1 MSATE
6 SPYGVVNSPPAPL
19 AGSVKSAWTGRL
31 VPFAMSSG
39 KRSYRDRFL
48 LAMLLGATAALYV
61 WGLDQSGW
69 ANQFYAAAG
78 QAGSQSWKAFLFGS
92 LDTSNFIT
100 VDKPPASMWV
110 IDVSMR
116 LFGVNSWSLLVPQA
130 LEGVA
135 TVALVYAAVRRVAG
149 SNAGLLAG
157 SILATTPVA
166 TLMFRYDNPD
176 ALLVLLLTASA
187 YATVRA
193 LEHGQLR
200 WLALAGTMLGF
211 AFLTKMLQSVLVVP
225 GIALAYGV
233 AAPIAPRRRVVHL
246 FAGLGTFLV
255 SAGWW
260 VALVALWPAGSR
272 PYIGGTNGNSIFE
285 LILGY
290 NGIGRLDGT
299 SNNGSPGGGTGGFSS
314 GQTGLGRLFGSE
326 MGSQISWL
334 LPAAFIALA
343 GVLWSTRAAPRTDRL
358 RASALLWGGWLVVT
372 AAVFSFAS
380 GIIHPYYTVAL
391 APAIAALVAIGVV
404 VLWHSSG
411 WISTILVAST
421 VWTFELLG
429 RSTWH
434 PWLAWVVL
442 FAGAV
447 ATAQV
452 VARRWTKLTAMTIG
466 FTLLLAPTAYAL
478 QTASTAHTG
487 AIPSAGPDNSFTG
500 PGGGARFGGA
510 TGGGF
515 GRPGPGGGRG
525 FGATGGGPGAG
536 LGGATIVSSE
546 LTAALQANSGDY
558 RWVAAT
564 TGDNEAATLQLASG
578 RPVMALGGYNGTDP
592 AISLAAFQQL
602 VARSEIHYY
611 VLDQGGFIG
620 STSAQ
625 SSTAYAIQ
633 QWVTT
638 TFTATTIGNSTV
650 YDLATS
656 TLG

>member
-1 MSATE
+1 
-6 SPYGVVNSPPAPL
+6 
-19 AGSVKSAWTGRL
+19 
-31 VPFAMSSG
+31 
-39 KRSYRDRFL
+39 
-48 LAMLLGATAALYV
+48 
-61 WGLDQSGW
+61 
-69 ANQFYAAAG
+69 
-78 QAGSQSWKAFLFGS
+78 
-92 LDTSNFIT
+92 
-100 VDKPPASMWV
+100 
-110 IDVSMR
+110 
-116 LFGVNSWSLLVPQA
+116 
-130 LEGVA
+130 
-135 TVALVYAAVRRVAG
+135 
-149 SNAGLLAG
+149 
-157 SILATTPVA
+157 
-166 TLMFRYDNPD
+166 
-176 ALLVLLLTASA
+176 
-187 YATVRA
+187 
-193 LEHGQLR
+193 
-200 WLALAGTMLGF
+200 
-211 AFLTKMLQSVLVVP
+211 
-225 GIALAYGV
+225 
-233 AAPIAPRRRVVHL
+233 
-246 FAGLGTFLV
+246 
-255 SAGWW
+255 
-260 VALVALWPAGSR
+260 
-272 PYIGGTNGNSIFE
+272 
-285 LILGY
+285 
-290 NGIGRLDGT
+290 
-299 SNNGSPGGGTGGFSS
+299 
-314 GQTGLGRLFGSE
+314 
-326 MGSQISWL
+326 
-334 LPAAFIALA
+334 
-343 GVLWSTRAAPRTDRL
+343 
-358 RASALLWGGWLVVT
+358 
-372 AAVFSFAS
+372 
-380 GIIHPYYTVAL
+380 VAL

-404 VLWHSSG
+404 ALRHSSG
-411 WISTILVAST
+411 WTSTILVAST

-434 PWLAWVVL
+434 PWLAWIVL

-510 TGGGF
+510 TGGGV
-515 GRPGPGGGRG
+515 GRLGPGGGRG

-602 VARSEIHYY
+602 VARREIHYY

>member
-6 SPYGVVNSPPAPL
+6 SPYGVVNSPSAPL
-19 AGSVKSAWTGRL
+19 AGSVKSAWTGQL

-39 KRSYRDRFL
+39 ERSYRDRFL
-48 LAMLLGATAALYV
+48 LAVLLGAAAALYV

-100 VDKPPASMWV
+100 VDKPPASIWV

-135 TVALVYAAVRRVAG
+135 TVALAYAAVRRVAG
-149 SNAGLLAG
+149 PNAGLLAG
-157 SILATTPVA
+157 SILVA

-193 LEHGQLR
+193 LEHGRLR

-211 AFLTKMLQSVLVVP
+211 AFLTKMLQAVLVVP

-246 FAGLGTFLV
+246 LAGLGTFLV

-260 VALVALWPAGSR
+260 VALVELWPAGSR

-285 LILGY
+285 LIFGY

-334 LPAAFIALA
+334 LPAAFIAFA

-391 APAIAALVAIGVV
+391 APAIAALVTIGVV
-404 VLWHSSG
+404 ALRHSSG
-411 WISTILVAST
+411 WTSTILVASI

-478 QTASTAHTG
+478 QTASTPHTG
-487 AIPSAGPDNSFTG
+487 AIPSAGPDSSFTG
-500 PGGGARFGGA
+500 PGGGARFGGS

-515 GRPGPGGGRG
+515 GGAFGRLGPGGGRG
-525 FGATGGGPGAG
+525 FGATGGGPGGVG
-536 LGGATIVSSE
+536 LGGATAVSSE

-564 TGDNEAATLQLASG
+564 SGDTKQQLSSWRAAVRSWHSADTTVRI
-578 RPVMALGGYNGTDP
+578 RPSAWP
-592 AISLAAFQQL
+592 RSSSSLL
-602 VARSEIHYY
+602 VARS
-611 VLDQGGFIG
+611 
-620 STSAQ
+620 
-625 SSTAYAIQ
+625 
-633 QWVTT
+633 TT
-638 TFTATTIGNSTV
+638 TCSIRVDSSARRAPSHRRPTRSSNGLPRRSRQRR
-650 YDLATS
+650 
-656 TLG
+656 